1 MGGVFSSGEAVE
13 AIAMS
18 YPFSSKVLLVFSG
31 IRPAASASGLTL
43 PLEVCA
49 LTNNSLTLSN
59 HWPILLWLRWLEIA
73 QSEKKNIR
81 SLQSFR
87 TWIGMKKKWL
97 LQTLREMEEKQSV

>member
-1 MGGVFSSGEAVE
+1 
-13 AIAMS
+13 MS

-59 HWPILLWLRWLEIA
+59 HCPQPAVLKFPIYFSFDSWLKSSSFLFETILYSWSAHWPILLWLR
-73 QSEKKNIR
+73 
-81 SLQSFR
+81 
-87 TWIGMKKKWL
+87 
-97 LQTLREMEEKQSV
+97 